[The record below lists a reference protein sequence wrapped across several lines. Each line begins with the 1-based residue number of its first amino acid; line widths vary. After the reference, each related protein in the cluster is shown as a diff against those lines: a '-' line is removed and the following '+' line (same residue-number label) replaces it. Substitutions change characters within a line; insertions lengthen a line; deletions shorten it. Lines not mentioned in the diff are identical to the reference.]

1 MKIEFS
7 DEQLV
12 AIYRTGG
19 DDARQAIKEALG
31 DEFSNTIPVTSRV
44 KTFDDA
50 VRELGEDHPAVKAWR
65 SIKYGYAVSDTDPET
80 ADIMAYATLRVITEA
95 LNEGWKPRFTEGE
108 RRWYAWYDFL
118 TKAEVEEM
126 SDEEIEERRV
136 VGRASNNAYAF
147 GGLVYSNASCV
158 STFSYTIHGSR
169 LAFKNEELAEYATK
183 QFGDIYADFCF
194 IPKAACH
201 EESVQ

>member
-1 MKIEFS
+1 MKIDFS
-7 DEQLV
+7 DKQLV

-19 DDARQAIKEALG
+19 DEARQAIKDALG
-31 DEFSNTIPVTSRV
+31 DKFSKTIPVTSRV

-95 LNEGWKPRFTEGE
+95 LNEGWKPQFTEGE

-118 TKAEVEEM
+118 SKSDIEEM
-126 SDEEIEERRV
+126 SDEEKEERRV
-136 VGRASNNAYAF
+136 VGRACSNASAY
-147 GGLVYSNASCV
+147 GGLVYSVANIV
-158 STFSYTIHGSR
+158 STYSSTSFGSR
-169 LAFKNEELAEYATK
+169 LAFKNEELAEYAAK

-194 IPKAACH
+194 IPKAACKN
-201 EESVQ
+201 EEA

>member
-12 AIYRTGG
+12 ALYRTGG
-19 DDARQAIKEALG
+19 DEARKAIKEALG
-31 DEFSNTIPVTSRV
+31 DEFSKTIPVTSRV

-65 SIKYGYAVSDTDPET
+65 SIKYGYVVSDTDPET

-95 LNEGWKPRFTEGE
+95 LNEGWKPQFTEGE
-108 RRWYAWYDFL
+108 RRWYAWYDL
-118 TKAEVEEM
+118 LSKSDIEEM
-126 SDEEIEERRV
+126 SDEEKEERRV
-136 VGRASNNAYAF
+136 VGRASGNAYAG
-147 GGLVYSNASCV
+147 GGLVFSHASVV
-158 STFSYTIHGSR
+158 STGSYTSFGSR
-169 LAFKNEELAEYATK
+169 LAFKNEELAEYAAK

-194 IPKAACH
+194 IPKAACKN
-201 EESVQ
+201 EKA